1 MDTRKLLKD
10 NAIWLVFI
18 LMVAI
23 FTVYNPKFIK
33 PSNLMNIARQV
44 AVYGIAS
51 VGMTFVILI
60 SGIDLS
66 IGAIITFVNI
76 ICAYLMVNLGVN
88 MWVAVIIS
96 ITAATLIGVL
106 NGFMVS
112 TVGIPALIATFA
124 AQTVFDGVSYIISG
138 GMPISGFDKNF
149 NIFGKWTIGIVPISA
164 IIMIVCFA
172 AGAFILNKT
181 YFGRYFYAIG
191 GNEEAAKLSG
201 IQVSNIKYL
210 IYALSGFFAG
220 LAGIVMLSRTG
231 SAQNTAG
238 LGYEFDVIT
247 CVVLGGVSVK
257 GGIGRI
263 SGVIAG
269 VLIIGSLTNG
279 MILMDVN
286 SYTQKV
292 VKGLVLA
299 IAVGIDCLSNR
310 NKLA

>member
-10 NAIWLVFI
+10 NAIWLVFV

-76 ICAYLMVNLGVN
+76 ICAYLMVNLGFN

-231 SAQNTAG
+231 SA
-238 LGYEFDVIT
+238 
-247 CVVLGGVSVK
+247 
-257 GGIGRI
+257 
-263 SGVIAG
+263 
-269 VLIIGSLTNG
+269 
-279 MILMDVN
+279 
-286 SYTQKV
+286 
-292 VKGLVLA
+292 
-299 IAVGIDCLSNR
+299 
-310 NKLA
+310 

>member
-10 NAIWLVFI
+10 NAIWLVFV

-220 LAGIVMLSRTG
+220 LAGIVML
-231 SAQNTAG
+231 
-238 LGYEFDVIT
+238 
-247 CVVLGGVSVK
+247 
-257 GGIGRI
+257 
-263 SGVIAG
+263 
-269 VLIIGSLTNG
+269 
-279 MILMDVN
+279 
-286 SYTQKV
+286 
-292 VKGLVLA
+292 
-299 IAVGIDCLSNR
+299 
-310 NKLA
+310 